1 VDFDPEQRPAQ
12 KEEPDVTVVA
22 EGPPPAFDAE
32 AEVER
37 DEPWKRAA
45 ELVDASDRLGLAE
58 FLEASDPSDLSRTI
72 ERLDRDRRGRLLDVL
87 GPEASAELMDQL
99 VDAQCGELLE
109 AAEPSVAAG
118 VLEQM
123 PSDEQAD
130 LIAALDPED
139 AVAVLAELPADVA
152 RLAEE
157 IAGFSPDSA
166 GGLMN
171 TDIVSFRQSTDAGSV
186 VSDLRRRADQ
196 VEDDSIQYIYVT
208 DGDGRLTGVLRL
220 RDLLLSPSWRT
231 LEDFMIRSP
240 LAVQTGASLD
250 ELLDVFDARAYLGV
264 PVVDDV
270 GVLRGV
276 VQRADVQEASGE
288 RSERDHRRSQGIID
302 EELRSMRLVD
312 RSRSRLAWLSVN
324 ILLNILAASI
334 IAAHQD
340 TLEAVIAL
348 AVFLPIISDMSGCS
362 GNQAVAVSMRE
373 LALGAIKPKDVLWV
387 WRKEVQVGLI
397 NGAALGLLIG
407 AVAWIWKGN
416 AWLGLVVGAALSI
429 NTVIA
434 VSVGGAVPL
443 VLKRFGKDPALASG
457 PILTTVTDM
466 CGFLLVLSIA
476 SALMPHLI

>member
-1 VDFDPEQRPAQ
+1 
-12 KEEPDVTVVA
+12 
-22 EGPPPAFDAE
+22 
-32 AEVER
+32 
-37 DEPWKRAA
+37 
-45 ELVDASDRLGLAE
+45 
-58 FLEASDPSDLSRTI
+58 
-72 ERLDRDRRGRLLDVL
+72 
-87 GPEASAELMDQL
+87 
-99 VDAQCGELLE
+99 
-109 AAEPSVAAG
+109 
-118 VLEQM
+118 
-123 PSDEQAD
+123 
-130 LIAALDPED
+130 
-139 AVAVLAELPADVA
+139 
-152 RLAEE
+152 
-157 IAGFSPDSA
+157 
-166 GGLMN
+166 
-171 TDIVSFRQSTDAGSV
+171 

-340 TLEAVIAL
+340 TLE
-348 AVFLPIISDMSGCS
+348 